1 MAKFGLNDIL
11 NATTKAAGER
21 KNDYTEVWLSP
32 YDVKP
37 SESNFYSQENIEELA
52 DSILAVGQQQ
62 PTVLGRINGE
72 YRIISGHRR
81 NLANIFN
88 IERGYK
94 QFEKVRYL
102 YKDMSEAVFELSLLV
117 GNAFNRELS
126 PHRTQK
132 KITLTAYEKT
142 EQAVR
147 LKAALIKAR
156 DEDGLEIPGKLRD
169 VVADLLNESSTNI
182 ARMEQIDKNLTD
194 EAKEQFKN
202 GNMGITAAYET
213 SKLSKDDQKAIAAE
227 AAAGEDVRA
236 KEISKRVAENVAA
249 KAQEKAEKA
258 AEDAEKAEIEAQQA
272 IADAQDKQAKAEQEA
287 ENAKELKRFVDNAAD
302 ALDRAKEAA
311 QAAVSAVVAKVSE
324 TDTITAPQE
333 DCDNVDWVC
342 YTLCCLLENAEHIS
356 EDDLYSLQDM
366 LVRTNDTKSAAT
378 ESEGA

>member
-21 KNDYTEVWLSP
+21 KKDYTEVWLSP

-117 GNAFNRELS
+117 GNAFNRE
-126 PHRTQK
+126 
-132 KITLTAYEKT
+132 LTAYEKT

-333 DCDNVDWVC
+333 DCDNVERVC